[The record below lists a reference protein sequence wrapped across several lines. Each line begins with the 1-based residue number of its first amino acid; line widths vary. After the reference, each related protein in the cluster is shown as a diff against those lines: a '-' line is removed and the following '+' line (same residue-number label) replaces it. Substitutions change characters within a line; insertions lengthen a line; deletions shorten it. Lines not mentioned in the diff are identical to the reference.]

1 MKECVGMNFLVK
13 AWKMKDHQSKTD
25 FWEFETL
32 EEAKD
37 FADWKAKQLKKYGY
51 EFDVQIYELTNY

>member
-1 MKECVGMNFLVK
+1 
-13 AWKMKDHQSKTD
+13 MKDHQSKTD